1 MILRSLTYVGEL
13 AILEDQEFILLA
25 QCLQLLDDRWVVV
38 LQDVN
43 VCLIVRPVSRV
54 SVTQER
60 ATCLY
65 ETDMG
70 PNSVDDGEKISLSS
84 DINADGEVCFFLCHE
99 IQQGSRS
106 RVAMFL
112 GTIFIAA

>member
-13 AILEDQEFILLA
+13 AILENQEFILLA

-54 SVTQER
+54 LVTKER
-60 ATCLY
+60 AICLY

-70 PNSVDDGEKISLSS
+70 PNSVDDDEEIFLSS
-84 DINADGEVCFFLCHE
+84 DIDADGEVCFFLFHE
-99 IQQGSRS
+99 MEQGSCS
-106 RVAMFL
+106 RVAVFL
-112 GTIFIAA
+112 STIFIAA